1 MKLSKIDHELNQYLH
16 VRSNIISILADA
28 AIAERFI
35 RAPSNKRC
43 PSMYQ
48 MLETYY
54 DKKDWG
60 YHVEP
65 KLKLRGTPKQMQ
77 NYDTAIDLLLM
88 IDTDISEDPVLMRK
102 ISWMRANRNKWT
114 VIGKYFG
121 IHRTSVKRMYDKV
134 LDKLSNKIIS
144 ESVDIL
150 IKKFS

>member
-1 MKLSKIDHELNQYLH
+1 MSSKIDHELNQYLF
-16 VRSNIISILADA
+16 VRSNIVNILADA

-35 RAPSNKRC
+35 RAPSNNRC

-60 YHVEP
+60 YYAEP

-88 IDTDISEDPVLMRK
+88 IDTDITEDPVLMRK

-134 LDKLSNKIIS
+134 LDKLSNKIIAD
-144 ESVDIL
+144 SVDIL

>member
-1 MKLSKIDHELNQYLH
+1 MSKIEHEINQYLY
-16 VRSNIISILADA
+16 VRSNIINILADA

-35 RAPSNKRC
+35 RAPNNKRC

-88 IDTDISEDPVLMRK
+88 IETDISDDPVLMRK

-114 VIGKYFG
+114 NIGKYFG
-121 IHRTSVKRMYDKV
+121 IHRTTVKRMYDRV
-134 LDKLSNKIIS
+134 LDKLSNKVITQ
-144 ESVDIL
+144 SVDI
-150 IKKFS
+150 IVKKFS

>member
-1 MKLSKIDHELNQYLH
+1 MSSKIDHSINQYLF
-16 VRSNIISILADA
+16 VRSNIINILADA

-35 RAPSNKRC
+35 RAPNNKRC

-48 MLETYY
+48 ILETYY

-60 YHVEP
+60 YHAEP

-77 NYDTAIDLLLM
+77 NYDTALDLLLM
-88 IDTDISEDPVLMRK
+88 IETDISDDPVLMRK

-134 LDKLSNKIIS
+134 LDKLSNKVIAQ
-144 ESVDIL
+144 SVDIL

>member
-1 MKLSKIDHELNQYLH
+1 MLSKIEHELNQYLF
-16 VRSNIISILADA
+16 VRNNIVNILADA

-35 RAPSNKRC
+35 RAPNNKRC

-60 YHVEP
+60 YHAEP

-88 IDTDISEDPVLMRK
+88 IETDIAEDPLLMRK
-102 ISWMRANRNKWT
+102 IYWMRANRNKWT
-114 VIGKYFG
+114 SIGKYFG
-121 IHRTSVKRMYDKV
+121 YHRVTIKKMYERV
-134 LDKLSNKIIS
+134 LDKLSNKVIVSSIDIIT
-144 ESVDIL
+144 
-150 IKKFS
+150 KKFS

>member
-1 MKLSKIDHELNQYLH
+1 MSKIEHEINQFLF
-16 VRSNIISILADA
+16 VRSNIINILADA
-28 AIAERFI
+28 AIVERFI
-35 RAPSNKRC
+35 RAPNNRRC

-60 YHVEP
+60 YHAEP

-77 NYDTAIDLLLM
+77 NYDTALDLLLM
-88 IDTDISEDPVLMRK
+88 IETDISDDPVLMRK

-114 VIGKYFG
+114 VIGKYFC
-121 IHRTSVKRMYDKV
+121 INRTSVKRMYDKV
-134 LDKLSNKIIS
+134 LDKLSNKVITQ
-144 ESVDIL
+144 SVDIL

>member
-1 MKLSKIDHELNQYLH
+1 MSSKLEHKLNQYLE
-16 VRSNIISILADA
+16 VRNNIVNILADA

-35 RAPSNKRC
+35 RAPNNRRC

-114 VIGKYFG
+114 NIGKYFG
-121 IHRTSVKRMYDKV
+121 IHRSSVKRMYDKV

>member
-1 MKLSKIDHELNQYLH
+1 MSSKIDHELNQYLF
-16 VRSNIISILADA
+16 VRSNIINILADA

-35 RAPSNKRC
+35 RAPNNRRC

-48 MLETYY
+48 ILETYY

-60 YHVEP
+60 YHAEP

-88 IDTDISEDPVLMRK
+88 IDTDITEDPVLMRK

-134 LDKLSNKIIS
+134 LDKLSNKIITD
-144 ESVDIL
+144 SVDIL

>member
-1 MKLSKIDHELNQYLH
+1 MSSKLEHKLNQYLE
-16 VRSNIISILADA
+16 VRNNIVNILADA

-35 RAPSNKRC
+35 RAPNNRRC

-60 YHVEP
+60 YHAEP

-114 VIGKYFG
+114 NIGKYFG
-121 IHRTSVKRMYDKV
+121 IHRSSVKRMYDKV

>member
-1 MKLSKIDHELNQYLH
+1 MSSKIDHSINQYLF
-16 VRSNIISILADA
+16 VRSNIINILADA

-35 RAPSNKRC
+35 RKPNNKRC

-65 KLKLRGTPKQMQ
+65 KMKLRGTPRQMT
-77 NYDTAIDLLLM
+77 NYDTALDLLLM
-88 IDTDISEDPVLMRK
+88 IDTDIEEDPVLMRK

-114 VIGKYFG
+114 NIGKYFG
-121 IHRTSVKRMYDKV
+121 INRTTVKRMYDKV
-134 LDKLSNKIIS
+134 LDKLSNKVIS
-144 ESVDIL
+144 QSVDIIL
-150 IKKFS
+150 KKFS

>member
-1 MKLSKIDHELNQYLH
+1 MSSKIDHELNQYLF
-16 VRSNIISILADA
+16 VRTNIINILADA

-60 YHVEP
+60 YHIEP

-114 VIGKYFG
+114 NIGKYFG

-144 ESVDIL
+144 QSVDIL

>member
-1 MKLSKIDHELNQYLH
+1 MLSKIEHELNHYLF
-16 VRSNIISILADA
+16 VRNNIVNILADA

-35 RAPSNKRC
+35 RAPNNKRC

-65 KLKLRGTPKQMQ
+65 TLRLRGTPKQMQ

-88 IDTDISEDPVLMRK
+88 IETDISEDPVLMRK
-102 ISWMRANRNKWT
+102 IIWMRANRNKWT

-121 IHRTSVKRMYDKV
+121 INRTSVKRMYDKV
-134 LDKLSNKIIS
+134 LDKLSNKVIVSSIDIIT
-144 ESVDIL
+144 
-150 IKKFS
+150 KKFS

>member
-1 MKLSKIDHELNQYLH
+1 MSSKIDHELNQYLF
-16 VRSNIISILADA
+16 VRTNIINILADA
-28 AIAERFI
+28 AVAERFI
-35 RAPSNKRC
+35 RAPNNKRC

-65 KLKLRGTPKQMQ
+65 KLKLRGTPRQMT

-88 IDTDISEDPVLMRK
+88 IDTDIDEDPVLMRK

-114 VIGKYFG
+114 NIGKYFG
-121 IHRTSVKRMYDKV
+121 IHRTTVKRMYDRV
-134 LDKLSNKIIS
+134 LDKLSNKVIAQ
-144 ESVDIL
+144 SVDIL
-150 IKKFS
+150 VKKFS

>member
-1 MKLSKIDHELNQYLH
+1 MVSDNVDVYWNG
-16 VRSNIISILADA
+16 NIINILADA

-35 RAPSNKRC
+35 RAPNNKRC

-48 MLETYY
+48 ILETYY

-60 YHVEP
+60 YHAEP

-114 VIGKYFG
+114 SIGKYFG
-121 IHRTSVKRMYDKV
+121 IHRTTVKRMYDRV
-134 LDKLSNKIIS
+134 LDKLSNKVITQ
-144 ESVDIL
+144 SVDIL
-150 IKKFS
+150 VKKFS

>member
-1 MKLSKIDHELNQYLH
+1 MSSKLEHNLNQYLY
-16 VRSNIISILADA
+16 VRTNIINILADA

-35 RAPSNKRC
+35 RAPNNKRC

-60 YHVEP
+60 YHAEP

-88 IDTDISEDPVLMRK
+88 IDTDIDEDPVLMRK

-134 LDKLSNKIIS
+134 LDKLSNKVITQ
-144 ESVDIL
+144 SVDIL

>member
-1 MKLSKIDHELNQYLH
+1 MSSKIDHEINQYLF
-16 VRSNIISILADA
+16 VRSNIINVLADA

-35 RAPSNKRC
+35 RAPSNRRC

-48 MLETYY
+48 LLETYY

-60 YHVEP
+60 YYTET
-65 KLKLRGTPKQMQ
+65 KLKLRGTPRQMQ

-88 IDTDISEDPVLMRK
+88 IDTDIDKDPVLMRK

-121 IHRTSVKRMYDKV
+121 INRTSVERMYDRV
-134 LDKLSNKIIS
+134 LDKLSNKVIS
-144 ESVDIL
+144 TSVDI
-150 IKKFS
+150 INKKFS

>member
-1 MKLSKIDHELNQYLH
+1 MSSKLEHNLNQYLY
-16 VRSNIISILADA
+16 VRTNIINILADA

-35 RAPSNKRC
+35 RAPNNRRC

-60 YHVEP
+60 YHAEP

-88 IDTDISEDPVLMRK
+88 IETDISDDPVLMRK

-134 LDKLSNKIIS
+134 LDKLSNKVITQ
-144 ESVDIL
+144 SVDIL

>member
-1 MKLSKIDHELNQYLH
+1 MSSKIDHEVNQYLF
-16 VRSNIISILADA
+16 VRTNIVSILADA

-35 RAPSNKRC
+35 RAPNNRRC

-60 YHVEP
+60 YHAEP

-88 IDTDISEDPVLMRK
+88 IETDISDDPVLMRK

-134 LDKLSNKIIS
+134 LDKLSNKVITQ
-144 ESVDIL
+144 SVDIL

>member
-1 MKLSKIDHELNQYLH
+1 MSSKIDHELNQYLF
-16 VRSNIISILADA
+16 VRSNIVNILADA

-35 RAPSNKRC
+35 RAPSNNRC

-60 YHVEP
+60 YYAEP

-88 IDTDISEDPVLMRK
+88 IDTDITEDPVLMRK
-102 ISWMRANRNKWT
+102 ISWMRANRNKQT

-121 IHRTSVKRMYDKV
+121 IHRSSVKRMYDKV
-134 LDKLSNKIIS
+134 LDKLSNKIIAD
-144 ESVDIL
+144 SVDIL

>member
-1 MKLSKIDHELNQYLH
+1 MSSKIDHEINQYLY
-16 VRSNIISILADA
+16 VRTNIINILADA
-28 AIAERFI
+28 AVAERFI
-35 RAPSNKRC
+35 RAPNNKRC

-60 YHVEP
+60 YHAEP

-88 IDTDISEDPVLMRK
+88 IDTDIDEDPVLMRK

-134 LDKLSNKIIS
+134 LDKLSNKVITQ
-144 ESVDIL
+144 SVDIL

>member
-1 MKLSKIDHELNQYLH
+1 MLSKIEHELNQYLF
-16 VRSNIISILADA
+16 VRNNIVNILADA

-35 RAPSNKRC
+35 RAPNNNRC

-60 YHVEP
+60 YHAEP

-88 IDTDISEDPVLMRK
+88 IETDIAEDPLLMRK
-102 ISWMRANRNKWT
+102 IYWMRANRNKWT
-114 VIGKYFG
+114 SIGKYFG
-121 IHRTSVKRMYDKV
+121 YHRVTIKKMYERV
-134 LDKLSNKIIS
+134 LDKLSNKVIVGSIDIIT
-144 ESVDIL
+144 
-150 IKKFS
+150 KKFS

>member
-1 MKLSKIDHELNQYLH
+1 MSSKIDHEINQYLF
-16 VRSNIISILADA
+16 VRSNIINILADA

-48 MLETYY
+48 ILETYY

-60 YHVEP
+60 YHAEP

-77 NYDTAIDLLLM
+77 NYDTALDLLLM
-88 IDTDISEDPVLMRK
+88 IETDISDDPVLMRK

-114 VIGKYFG
+114 NIGKYFG
-121 IHRTSVKRMYDKV
+121 IHRTTVKRMYDRV
-134 LDKLSNKIIS
+134 LDKLSNKVIS
-144 ESVDIL
+144 QSVDI
-150 IKKFS
+150 IVKKFS

>member
-1 MKLSKIDHELNQYLH
+1 MKSSKIEHEINQYIF
-16 VRSNIISILADA
+16 VRTNIVNILADA

-35 RAPSNKRC
+35 RAPSNRRC

-60 YHVEP
+60 YHAEP

-114 VIGKYFG
+114 NIGKYFG
-121 IHRTSVKRMYDKV
+121 IHRSSVKRMYDNV

-144 ESVDIL
+144 QSVDIL

>member
-1 MKLSKIDHELNQYLH
+1 MSSKIDHEIKQYLF
-16 VRSNIISILADA
+16 VRTNIINILADA
-28 AIAERFI
+28 AVAERFI
-35 RAPSNKRC
+35 RAPNNRRC

-60 YHVEP
+60 YHAEP

-88 IDTDISEDPVLMRK
+88 IDTDISEEPVLMRK

-114 VIGKYFG
+114 NIGKYFG
-121 IHRTSVKRMYDKV
+121 IHRSSVKRMYDKV

>member
-1 MKLSKIDHELNQYLH
+1 MSSKIDHEINQYLF
-16 VRSNIISILADA
+16 VRSNIINVLADA

-35 RAPSNKRC
+35 RAPSNRRC

-48 MLETYY
+48 LLETYY

-60 YHVEP
+60 YYTET
-65 KLKLRGTPKQMQ
+65 KLKLRGTPRQMQ

-88 IDTDISEDPVLMRK
+88 IDTDIDKDPVLMRK

-121 IHRTSVKRMYDKV
+121 INRTSVKRMYDRV
-134 LDKLSNKIIS
+134 LDKLSNKVIS
-144 ESVDIL
+144 TSVDI
-150 IKKFS
+150 INKKFS

>member
-1 MKLSKIDHELNQYLH
+1 MSSKIDHEINQYLF
-16 VRSNIISILADA
+16 VRSNIINILADA

-35 RAPSNKRC
+35 RAPSNRRC

-48 MLETYY
+48 LLETYY

-60 YHVEP
+60 YYTET
-65 KLKLRGTPKQMQ
+65 KLKLRGTPRQMQ

-88 IDTDISEDPVLMRK
+88 IDTDIDKDPVLMRK

-121 IHRTSVKRMYDKV
+121 INRTSVKRMYDRV
-134 LDKLSNKIIS
+134 LDKLSNKVIS
-144 ESVDIL
+144 TSVDI
-150 IKKFS
+150 INKKFS

>member
-1 MKLSKIDHELNQYLH
+1 MSSKLEHKLNQYLE
-16 VRSNIISILADA
+16 VRNNIVNILADA

-35 RAPSNKRC
+35 RAPNNRRC

-88 IDTDISEDPVLMRK
+88 IDTDIDEDPVLMRK

-114 VIGKYFG
+114 NIGKYFG
-121 IHRTSVKRMYDKV
+121 IHRSSVKRMYDKV

>member
-1 MKLSKIDHELNQYLH
+1 MSSKIDHELNQYLF
-16 VRSNIISILADA
+16 VRTNIINILADA
-28 AIAERFI
+28 AVAERFI

-88 IDTDISEDPVLMRK
+88 IDTDIDEDPVLMRK

-114 VIGKYFG
+114 NIGKYFG
-121 IHRTSVKRMYDKV
+121 IHRTSVKRMYDRV
-134 LDKLSNKIIS
+134 LDKLSNKVITQ
-144 ESVDIL
+144 SVDIL